1 MQTHTSM
8 CYGNGMNFRLL
19 EAFHTVM
26 ISGSTVRAAE
36 LLQVTQPA
44 ISRSVA
50 DLEAALGFAL
60 FDRVRGRLVPTPE
73 GQMFFREVN
82 ESYKGLDRLR
92 SAAASIREYGSGI
105 VRIGTLSALAA
116 TLVPRAVQGFRTL
129 HPKIRIT
136 LQVSGSATIR
146 NLIADGQ
153 LDLGLAADEIDRAG
167 VDSQLFAS
175 FPGVIAMAPDH
186 PLTRRTTLGPAD
198 LADIPLIGLTPEDRA
213 RRRFDQALTEAGISP
228 SYIVETANS
237 STICALAMSGDA
249 VGLVNPLTTEG
260 FTGRGLVLRPFAPK
274 VAFRSFLLFRPDSQ
288 RARLVR
294 DFSDQLFQARN
305 SISVS

>member
-1 MQTHTSM
+1 
-8 CYGNGMNFRLL
+8 MNFRIL

-44 ISRSVA
+44 ISRSIA
-50 DLEAALGFAL
+50 DLEASLGFAL

-116 TLVPRAVQGFRTL
+116 TLVPRAVQGFRIQ

-136 LQVSGSATIR
+136 LQVAGSATIR

-167 VDSQLFAS
+167 VDAQMFAS

-186 PLTRRTTLGPAD
+186 PLTRKTGVGPTD
-198 LADIPLIGLTPEDRA
+198 LADVPLIGLTPEDRA
-213 RRRFDQALTEAGISP
+213 RHRFDQAMADAGVAP

-237 STICALAMSGDA
+237 STVCALAMSGDA
-249 VGLVNPLTTEG
+249 VGLVNPLATGG
-260 FTGRGLVLRPFAPK
+260 FTERGLILRPFAPK
-274 VAFRSFLLFRPDSQ
+274 ISFRSYLLFRPDSQ

-294 DFSDQLFQARN
+294 EFSEHLFHARN
-305 SISVS
+305 SVIVPH

>member
-1 MQTHTSM
+1 MR
-8 CYGNGMNFRLL
+8 YGNRMNFRQL

-44 ISRSVA
+44 ISRSIA
-50 DLEAALGFAL
+50 DLEAGLGFAL

-105 VRIGTLSALAA
+105 VRIGTLSALAT
-116 TLVPRAVQGFRTL
+116 TLVPRAVQSFRTL

-167 VDSQLFAS
+167 IDSQLFAS

-186 PLTRRTTLGPAD
+186 PLTRKPGLSALD
-198 LADIPLIGLTPEDRA
+198 LNNIPLIGLTPEDRA
-213 RRRFDQALTEAGISP
+213 RHRFDHAMAEAGVTP

-237 STICALAMSGDA
+237 STVCALAMAGDA
-249 VGLVNPLTTEG
+249 VGLVNPLATEG
-260 FTGRGLVLRPFAPK
+260 FTERGLVLRSFEPK
-274 VAFRSFLLFRPDSQ
+274 IAFRSFLLFRPDSQ

-294 DFSDQLFQARN
+294 EFSEQLFQARN
-305 SISVS
+305 SVSIA